1 MYLDLIVPD
10 IEELIPEETG
20 EESASVLDNNGN
32 SYSNQISKNESFTV
46 VMVILIILAVAV
58 VVITGKII
66 RKDLKNI

>member
-20 EESASVLDNNGN
+20 EESASVLDNDGN
-32 SYSNQISKNESFTV
+32 LYSNQISKNESFTV